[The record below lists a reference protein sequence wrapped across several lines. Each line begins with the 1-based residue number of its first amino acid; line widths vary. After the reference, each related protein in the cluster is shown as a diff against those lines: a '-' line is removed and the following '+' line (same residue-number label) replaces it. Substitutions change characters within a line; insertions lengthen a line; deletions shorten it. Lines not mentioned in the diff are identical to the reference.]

1 VNDLTGADGLSGFLE
16 LGEEV
21 QIRIDFVAS
30 NTDNNESEVE
40 LFEILLVLQVAI
52 NRHEDIELLLGQ
64 DEQGAVVSAAPAT
77 LSNRFDRV
85 AGERS
90 ADTGVDALV

>member
-1 VNDLTGADGLSGFLE
+1 MNDLTGADGLGGFLE

-30 NTDNNESEVE
+30 NTDNNETEVK

-52 NRHEDIELLLGQ
+52 NRHEDIELLLG
-64 DEQGAVVSAAPAT
+64 
-77 LSNRFDRV
+77 
-85 AGERS
+85 
-90 ADTGVDALV
+90 